1 MSSRLHK
8 QQNLAVLIDAQNI
21 HSSLTPQILRRAACY
36 GVLAVKRAYADWSR
50 PHHNEC
56 KRLLSRH
63 SVEAVQL
70 FHHVNGKNSVDIAMI
85 LDAVKLSAAGVMH
98 GFCLASSDSDFAQ
111 LAQYLRGQGRRVYG
125 FGARH
130 TPEVFVQAC
139 TRFIYVEDLVASAL
153 RASNE

>member
-21 HSSLTPQILRRAACY
+21 SSSLTPQILRRAACY

-50 PHHNEC
+50 PHHSEC
-56 KRLLSRH
+56 RRVLSRH
-63 SVEAVQL
+63 AVEPVQL
-70 FHHVNGKNSVDIAMI
+70 FHHVTGKNSADIAMV
-85 LDAVKLSAAGVMH
+85 LDAVKLAATGVFH
-98 GFCLASSDSDFAQ
+98 AFCLVSSDSDFAL
-111 LAQYLRGQGRRVYG
+111 LAHYLRSLGWRVYG